1 MNDNAI
7 AWGDDPRRTLKRF
20 LGQYYRAKAKQQIL
34 RQRLADLRSELAHPS
49 LPSPLGGRGSHGG
62 EINPGAAALSFKID
76 EIESRIRRQADA
88 EAAAVLDIM
97 TMLDLLPRNTMER
110 HILELR
116 HIDCKSWDQIMME
129 IHLTNNPCHLYYNR
143 GLDMLLSIPEAQ
155 EILRRFVSAREN
167 SIH

>member
-1 MNDNAI
+1 MKYTVVARKNDERYVI
-7 AWGDDPRRTLKRF
+7 KRF
-20 LGQYYRAKAKQQIL
+20 LSQYSRAKVKQKIL
-34 RQRLADLRSELAHPS
+34 RQRLADLHDELAHPS
-49 LPSPLGGRGSHGG
+49 LPSPMGSGGLRGG
-62 EINPGAAALSFKID
+62 EVNSGAAALSFKID

-88 EAAAVLDIM
+88 EATAILDVM
-97 TMLDLLPRNTMER
+97 TMLDLLPRDSTER

-155 EILRRFVSAREN
+155 EILRRFASAREN
-167 SIH
+167 SIP